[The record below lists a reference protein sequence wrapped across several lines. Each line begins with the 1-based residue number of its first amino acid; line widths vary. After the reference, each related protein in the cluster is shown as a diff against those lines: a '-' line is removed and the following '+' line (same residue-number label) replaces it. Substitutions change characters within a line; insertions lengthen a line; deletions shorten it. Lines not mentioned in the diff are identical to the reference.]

1 MDTRKTTKGKSIDY
15 LENTVSCHY
24 RFIPDDKLEE
34 SINSL
39 EDGSMIMRTT
49 FNKTIF
55 ELAKINNK
63 IYLVLADIGYGE
75 IEPCRKF
82 PGRYYNVE

>member
-1 MDTRKTTKGKSIDY
+1 
-15 LENTVSCHY
+15 
-24 RFIPDDKLEE
+24 
-34 SINSL
+34 
-39 EDGSMIMRTT
+39 MRTT

-75 IEPCRKF
+75 IEPFAENF
-82 PGRYYNVE
+82 PEDITMLVSLNKI